1 MMARFS
7 VEGMDELLS
16 ALQLEAERIERNGPA
31 ALEAAAEMA
40 VDAMNK
46 TVPRRHG
53 DLAKSIKAGSVKKGA
68 GGDLSV
74 EIYPQGMKKQPG
86 KSQRFETIGFVLE
99 YGRSNMDAQPWMD
112 PAVEQAGEAILDAL
126 ETELMKD

>member
-1 MMARFS
+1 MARFS

-16 ALQLEAERIERNGPA
+16 ALQLEAERMERNGPA
-31 ALEAAAEMA
+31 ALEAAAEKA
-40 VDAMNK
+40 VDAMNQ

-53 DLAKSIKAGSVKKGA
+53 DLARSIKAGPVKKGF

-74 EIYPQGMKKQPG
+74 EIYPQGMKKQVG

-99 YGRSNMDAQPWMD
+99 YGRSNMAAQPWMD
-112 PAVEQAGEAILDAL
+112 PAMEKSGDAILDTL
-126 ETELMKD
+126 EAELMKD